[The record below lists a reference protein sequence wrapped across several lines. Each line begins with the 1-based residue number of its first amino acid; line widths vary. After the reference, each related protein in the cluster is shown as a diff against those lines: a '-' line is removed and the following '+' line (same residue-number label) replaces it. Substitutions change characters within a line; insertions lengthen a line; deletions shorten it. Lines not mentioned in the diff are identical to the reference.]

1 MDGVGGP
8 LGFMN
13 KILLLMLP
21 IHQKKKQLSFGIKT
35 RFLLV
40 GPRALIVTFVI
51 QLAQDDKLERKL
63 FH

>member
-1 MDGVGGP
+1 MDGAGGP

-13 KILLLMLP
+13 KILLLLLP
-21 IHQKKKQLSFGIKT
+21 IQKKKQVWFAIKT